1 MMIRTTWCCFIQLT
15 WIQARTLIVIKLIN
29 LLRRGLKHRIPPYP
43 GTNPEP
49 GRLLTQIAQKI
60 FSEPGKYMET
70 RIERGLSSY
79 SQK

>member
-1 MMIRTTWCCFIQLT
+1 VLFYSIDLDPGQDLDCYQM
-15 WIQARTLIVIKLIN
+15 IN
-29 LLRRGLKHRIPPYP
+29 LLRPGLKHRIPPYP

-70 RIERGLSSY
+70 RIERRLSSY